1 MVGDRAGDILTGKGM
16 GIGTV
21 LLESGYGTRR
31 LEQDAQPDYKLE
43 DLRCSH

>member
-21 LLESGYGTRR
+21 LLESGYGTR
-31 LEQDAQPDYKLE
+31 LWNAEIGTGCTAGL
-43 DLRCSH
+43 